1 MNRATNNTFLNTN
14 PKNQIIIKNN
24 EVLDEYDKYLN
35 MELKNF
41 HKSPSININ
50 NSLDLI
56 DEENNKIEYN
66 EKNFVMGNQEN
77 SINDQ
82 VLKSSINENS
92 PNKKNFI
99 NTEKYNEENI
109 TEKEINNSINN
120 FSNFTLNANRNS
132 NNNIHDELIQN
143 NSNKKDDFNKSN
155 INNRAIFSSLNSNNY
170 ETLENEINKNNF
182 LVNNYDP
189 NLGYEKQNNYSE
201 YNKNTNNLHNYIMN
215 NTEENIQTG
224 NNKNIYDIPDK
235 NFQKTNYN
243 FKNLDSQ
250 LVNSYNSNEFK
261 DEDKYF
267 IDYKDAF
274 LKEGKVQNH
283 PSLFESRQTD
293 YDSIFNTNQNNN
305 FNLPQN
311 VKNKEIIDN
320 VNYYE
325 VELTDKFNE
334 KLKNAQINLI
344 TKNNEKISP
353 KKGAYSR
360 DNLNCYS
367 PSNIKTLSD
376 QTLNN
381 TETLVN
387 KYDTLDK
394 EKFENKETIQNNRF
408 NTEENNHFINNDYN
422 SENNIENNKN
432 KIYLSIPNEI
442 NYLNKQQGI

>member
-1 MNRATNNTFLNTN
+1 MNRATNNNFLNTN

-92 PNKKNFI
+92 PNKKNFN